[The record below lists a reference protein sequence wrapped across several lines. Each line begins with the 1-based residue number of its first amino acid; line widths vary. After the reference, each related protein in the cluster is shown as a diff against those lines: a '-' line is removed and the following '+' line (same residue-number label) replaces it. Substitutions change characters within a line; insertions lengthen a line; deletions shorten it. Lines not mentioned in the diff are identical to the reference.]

1 MFEKKP
7 KVTGRIFLLP
17 VEEIAPSPYQ
27 PRRDFD
33 EGDLD
38 SLARSIAHNGL
49 LVPIA
54 VRETPK
60 GYQLIAG
67 ERRLMACKRLGM
79 TEIPAIIEELDEN
92 ASAVFTFIENVHRQG
107 LNCFEEALGIK
118 NLLVSTGL
126 TQSRVCALLDMPQPT
141 VANKLRLLRLSDP
154 VQQLVMTLGL
164 GERIARGLLKLED
177 EALQLKACRE
187 IAQRGLTALA
197 AERYIAELAVS
208 PQEQHR
214 TRAIFRDYRF
224 LFSTVDKA
232 VEEIRR
238 TGIEVVA
245 RRTEEED
252 YLCYTI
258 RIPKHKRPVQSQ
270 DHKVIPLCT
279 G

>member
-7 KVTGRIFLLP
+7 KVKGKIFLLP
-17 VEEIAPSPYQ
+17 LESICSSPYQ
-27 PRRDFD
+27 PRRTFD
-33 EGDLD
+33 DNELD

-49 LVPIA
+49 LVPISVRA
-54 VRETPK
+54 VDG

-67 ERRLMACKRLGM
+67 ERRLMACRRLGY
-79 TEIPAIIEELDEN
+79 TEIPAMVEALDEN
-92 ASAVFTFIENVHRQG
+92 ASAVLTFIENIHRQG

-118 NLLVSTGL
+118 NLLITTGL

-141 VANKLRLLRLSDP
+141 VANKLRLLRLSES
-154 VQQLVMTLGL
+154 VQQAVTELGL

-177 EALQLKACRE
+177 EQLQLKACRE
-187 IAQRGLTALA
+187 ISSRGLTAAA
-197 AERYIAELAVS
+197 AERYIEELMKTPV
-208 PQEQHR
+208 QVRH

-232 VEEIRR
+232 VDEIRR

-252 YLCYTI
+252 CLCYTI
-258 RIPKHKRPVQSQ
+258 RIPKQKKAAAQAG
-270 DHKVIPLCT
+270 KKAIPLRM